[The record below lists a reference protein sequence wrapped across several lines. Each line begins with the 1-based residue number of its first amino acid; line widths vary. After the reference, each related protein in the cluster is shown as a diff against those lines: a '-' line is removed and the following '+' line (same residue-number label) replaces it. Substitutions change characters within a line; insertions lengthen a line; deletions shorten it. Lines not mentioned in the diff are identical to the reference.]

1 VCCYVDYVKILQLW
15 DEKALLTESYRRK
28 LGQWVVR
35 QLKKYG
41 KKEDE
46 ISQTANADKLKEY
59 FNRYL

>member
-46 ISQTANADKLKEY
+46 ISQIANADKLKEY